1 MSHNTIVALATPVGI
16 GAIGVIRLSGDRAI
30 EIAQS
35 VFSKDI
41 SNKPSH
47 TLHFGRIST
56 PPDPTDE
63 KSGEAISN
71 LGKGEAG
78 LRVLDEVVLSI
89 FKGPNSYTGEDSIE
103 ISCHGSYFIQQ
114 KIIELLIVQGAQTA
128 KPGEFTMRA
137 FINGK
142 LDLTQAEAVA
152 DLIASDSALSHRMA
166 MDQMRGGFSSKIKEL
181 RQQLIDF
188 ASLIELELDFGEE
201 DVEFADRNHLY
212 NLVSEIHQFVKSLK
226 DSFALGNVLK
236 HGIATVIAGKPNA
249 GKSTILNALLNEE
262 RAIVS
267 SIPGTT
273 RDTVE
278 EAIAINGVV
287 FRFIDT
293 AGIRQSGNEIEGL
306 GIEKTFE
313 KLKLADLILYIFD
326 ANTTTP
332 LELVQEIKA
341 LNASDK
347 LIIPIANKTDLC
359 DKKSLMEH
367 FFEFPNICY
376 VSGKHGYILELMSLL
391 QTHAEKLNQTSQTL
405 VNNSRHYEALHHSAL
420 ALEEVMT
427 GLDKGL
433 TGDFI
438 ALDIRKSLFHLGEIT
453 GEISSDDLL
462 ANIFSRFCIGK

>member
-1 MSHNTIVALATPVGI
+1 MSHTIVALATPVGI
-16 GAIGVIRLSGDRAI
+16 GAIGVIRLSGHDAI
-30 EIAQS
+30 QIAQS

-41 SNKPSH
+41 RNKPSH
-47 TLHFGRIST
+47 TLHFGKIISPIHT
-56 PPDPTDE
+56 ASANHLE
-63 KSGEAISN
+63 GEPITQAQ
-71 LGKGEAG
+71 
-78 LRVLDEVVLSI
+78 VLDEVVLSI
-89 FKGPNSYTGEDSIE
+89 FKAPQSYTGENSIE

-152 DLIASDSALSHRMA
+152 DLIASDSALSHKMA
-166 MDQMRGGFSSKIKEL
+166 MDQMRGGFSNKIKEL

-212 NLVSEIHQFVKSLK
+212 NLVSEIHLFVTTLK

-236 HGIATVIAGKPNA
+236 NGIATVIAGKPNA
-249 GKSTILNALLNEE
+249 GKSTLLNALLNEE

-278 EAIAINGVV
+278 EAITINGVV

-293 AGIRQSGNEIEGL
+293 AGIRQSGDEIEGM
-306 GIEKTFE
+306 GIEKTYE

-326 ANTTTP
+326 ANITNP
-332 LELVQEIKA
+332 LELAQEIKD
-341 LNASDK
+341 LNVSDK

-359 DKKSLMEH
+359 DKNKLLLGFS
-367 FFEFPNICY
+367 EFANLCY
-376 VSGKHGYILELMSLL
+376 ISGKKGYILELTSLL

-405 VNNSRHYEALHHSAL
+405 VNNSRHFEALHHSAK
-420 ALEEVMT
+420 ALEEVMNGLNT
-427 GLDKGL
+427 GLS
-433 TGDFI
+433 GDFI
-438 ALDIRKSLFHLGEIT
+438 ALDIRKALFHLGEIT